1 MYSRE
6 LLNEDVRSKLSQS
19 DAIHLVA
26 TIKEDLDD
34 DELLEKLRQVRN
46 LFARGGE
53 DLSFD
58 QNEFGVDYL
67 VKMMTPLLHNF
78 IETEWLQGLELLF
91 QILFN
96 SGNFYSSSKPVVD
109 LYFSEEKLRYL
120 LLILFFLI

>member
-6 LLNEDVRSKLSQS
+6 LLNENVRSKLSPN
-19 DAIHLVA
+19 DAIKMVA

-34 DELLEKLRQVRN
+34 DALLEKLRQVRN
-46 LFARGGE
+46 IFARGGE

-58 QNEFGVDYL
+58 ENEFGVDYL

-96 SGNFYSSSKPVVD
+96 SGNFYANSKPIVD

-120 LLILFFLI
+120 